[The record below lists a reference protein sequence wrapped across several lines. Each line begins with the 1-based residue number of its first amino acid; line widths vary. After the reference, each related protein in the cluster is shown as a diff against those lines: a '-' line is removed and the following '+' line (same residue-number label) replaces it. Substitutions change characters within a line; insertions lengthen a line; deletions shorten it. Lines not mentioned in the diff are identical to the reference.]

1 MAFDLKTGELITII
15 GWPVTF
21 ALGVAATII
30 AQKFTK
36 QRKRISWSLVNESAL
51 LSEETLQELTE
62 GFHVPLKIIVK
73 GNEETNLS
81 TLRGNWCQS
90 LNCELNFP
98 LFTIQALTP

>member
-81 TLRGNWCQS
+81 
-90 LNCELNFP
+90 EL
-98 LFTIQALTP
+98 